1 MCASANLGL
10 TVSATTRAPRKGEV
24 DGVNYFFLTR
34 EEFDRRVANGEF
46 VEWAEVH
53 GNCYGTLVSEVTSKL
68 ASGAS
73 LILEIDVQGALQVKE
88 RFPEAVLIF
97 IKPPSLEK
105 PCIDD
110 LLEKTD
116 HNRFLLASLASKR
129 ACDINSMLRGQHN
142 RVLAVQDVDD
152 ITIGLSGAD
161 TISMAMDEIVD
172 GDISYDEARY
182 EKALGHKVAEA

>member
-1 MCASANLGL
+1 MS
-10 TVSATTRAPRKGEV
+10 VV
-24 DGVNYFFLTR
+24 
-34 EEFDRRVANGEF
+34 
-46 VEWAEVH
+46 
-53 GNCYGTLVSEVTSKL
+53 
-68 ASGAS
+68 
-73 LILEIDVQGALQVKE
+73 
-88 RFPEAVLIF
+88 
-97 IKPPSLEK
+97 K

-142 RVLAVQDVDD
+142 RVL
-152 ITIGLSGAD
+152 TIALSGAD